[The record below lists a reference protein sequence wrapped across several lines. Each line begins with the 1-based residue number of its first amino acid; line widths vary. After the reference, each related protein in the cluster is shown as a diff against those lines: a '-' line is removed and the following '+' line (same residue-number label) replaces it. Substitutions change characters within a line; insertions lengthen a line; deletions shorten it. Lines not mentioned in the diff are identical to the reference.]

1 MTPSDTTPPIIERW
15 SRANGGIERRATPR
29 EPVLLPALLIEA
41 GGRKRPCVILDRSE
55 GGLRINLPGDE
66 AAPDSFCILDLVTGM
81 GREVEVAW
89 RRPPELGVR
98 TVRTYDLDQPQE
110 GLGEALR
117 QIRISVL
124 G

>member
-1 MTPSDTTPPIIERW
+1 MTPPDATSQIIERW

-81 GREVEVAW
+81 GREVQVAW
-89 RRPPELGVR
+89 RRLPELGVR
-98 TVRTYDLDQPQE
+98 TVRTYDLDQPQA
-110 GLGEALR
+110 GLGEVLR

>member
-1 MTPSDTTPPIIERW
+1 M
-15 SRANGGIERRATPR
+15 
-29 EPVLLPALLIEA
+29 LIEE

-66 AAPDSFCILDLVTGM
+66 PAPETFCILDLVTGM
-81 GREVEVAW
+81 GREVQVAW
-89 RRPPELGVR
+89 RRPPEVGVMTLR
-98 TVRTYDLDQPQE
+98 AYDLDQPQE

-117 QIRISVL
+117 KIRISVL

>member
-1 MTPSDTTPPIIERW
+1 MTPPDATPTERW

-29 EPVLLPALLIEA
+29 EPVLLPALLIEE

-55 GGLRINLPGDE
+55 GGLRLNLPGDE
-66 AAPDSFCILDLVTGM
+66 AAPDSFCVLDLVTGM
-81 GREVEVAW
+81 GREVQVAW

-98 TVRTYDLDQPQE
+98 TVRTYDLDQPQA
-110 GLGEALR
+110 GLGEVLR

>member
-1 MTPSDTTPPIIERW
+1 MTPPDTTPPITERW

-29 EPVLLPALLIEA
+29 EPVLLPALLVETD
-41 GGRKRPCVILDRSE
+41 GRRRACVILDRSE
-55 GGLRINLPGDE
+55 GGLRLSLPGDE
-66 AAPDSFCILDLVTGM
+66 PAPDAFCVLDLVTGM
-81 GREVEVAW
+81 GREVQVAW

-98 TVRTYDLDQPQE
+98 TVRTYDLDQPQA
-110 GLGEALR
+110 GLGEVLR

>member
-1 MTPSDTTPPIIERW
+1 
-15 SRANGGIERRATPR
+15 
-29 EPVLLPALLIEA
+29 
-41 GGRKRPCVILDRSE
+41 
-55 GGLRINLPGDE
+55 
-66 AAPDSFCILDLVTGM
+66 M
-81 GREVEVAW
+81 GREVQVAW

-110 GLGEALR
+110 GLGEVLR

>member
-1 MTPSDTTPPIIERW
+1 MTPPDATSPIPERW
-15 SRANGGIERRATPR
+15 SRANGGVERRATPR
-29 EPVLLPALLIEA
+29 EPVLLPALLVEE
-41 GGRKRPCVILDRSE
+41 GGRRRPCVILDRSE

-66 AAPDSFCILDLVTGM
+66 QAPDSFCVLDLVTGM

-110 GLGEALR
+110 GLGEVLR
-117 QIRISVL
+117 QIRIAVL

>member
-29 EPVLLPALLIEA
+29 EPVLLPALLVEE

-55 GGLRINLPGDE
+55 GGLRLNLPGDE
-66 AAPDSFCILDLVTGM
+66 AAPDSFCVLDLVTGM
-81 GREVEVAW
+81 GREVQIAW
-89 RRPPELGVR
+89 RKPPELGVR
-98 TVRTYDLDQPQE
+98 TVRTYDLDQPQD
-110 GLGEALR
+110 GLGEVLR
-117 QIRISVL
+117 QIRMSVL